1 MIGVRDI
8 IKGGDIMIKIEA
20 AQTLMLEYLP
30 SFKGIVYD
38 GYWFYLTVIGEYK
51 IIKCDKFFH
60 QIHCFETC
68 RNYSNLCYDSR
79 EHCFWA
85 TQTGDLSYVYKLNQL
100 FEQIDTIHISIPH
113 EKGDII
119 TGISY
124 NYYSDMLMLTYA
136 KMVVVVNKSSLEESI
151 IFYSRSQE
159 IIKGAVD
166 IFGSFTGYC
175 TSSLQDKIEVYSNS
189 RKFIAEVIIPC
200 DLRVVSLCLGY
211 TRKNNRHIHIYI
223 LAISENGEQC
233 ILNYI
238 ATIEQISRHE
248 KYCSNRLNSIA
259 SEGARIAHILNEE
272 GEKFSEVMS
281 SSNDRNE
288 IISATRAILKT
299 IHQAADI
306 EFSLYN
312 ELLKI
317 RECCTFCDD

>member
-1 MIGVRDI
+1 
-8 IKGGDIMIKIEA
+8 MIKIEA
-20 AQTLMLEYLP
+20 KQTLMLEYLP
-30 SFKGIVYD
+30 SSNGIVYD

-60 QIHCFETC
+60 LIHCFETC
-68 RNYSNLCYDSR
+68 RSYSNLCYDSR

-85 TQTGDLSYVYKLNQL
+85 TQTGDSSYVYKLNRF
-100 FEQIDTIHISIPH
+100 FEQIDTIHISIPNV
-113 EKGDII
+113 KGDSI

-124 NYYSDMLMLTYA
+124 NYYSDMLLITYA
-136 KMVVVVNKSSLEESI
+136 KLVVAVNKYSLEELI

-175 TSSLQDKIEVYSNS
+175 ISSHQDKIEVYSNS
-189 RKFIAEVIIPC
+189 RKFIAKAIIPC
-200 DLRVVSLCLGY
+200 DLKVVSLCLGY
-211 TRKNNRHIHIYI
+211 TQKNNSHIHIYI
-223 LAISENGEQC
+223 LAIRENGEQC

-238 ATIEQISRHE
+238 ATIKQISKHE
-248 KYCSNRLNSIA
+248 KCCSNRLKSIA
-259 SEGARIAHILNEE
+259 SEGARSAHILNEE
-272 GEKFSEVMS
+272 GERFREVMS

-288 IISATRAILKT
+288 INSATRAILKT
-299 IHQAADI
+299 VQQAADI

>member
-1 MIGVRDI
+1 
-8 IKGGDIMIKIEA
+8 MIKIEA
-20 AQTLMLEYLP
+20 AQTLILEYFP
-30 SFKGIVYD
+30 SSNGIVYD

-68 RNYSNLCYDSR
+68 RNFSNLCYDSR
-79 EHCFWA
+79 EDCFWA
-85 TQTGDLSYVYKLNQL
+85 TQTGVSSFVFKLNQF
-100 FEQIDTIHISIPH
+100 FEQIDTIYISLPNV
-113 EKGDII
+113 KDDII

-124 NYYSDMLMLTYA
+124 NYYSDMLLLTYA
-136 KMVVVVNKSSLEESI
+136 KLVVAVNKCSLEESI
-151 IFYSRSQE
+151 IFYSKNQE
-159 IIKGAVD
+159 IIKGSVD
-166 IFGSFTGYC
+166 IFGSYTGYC

-211 TRKNNRHIHIYI
+211 TQKNNTIPIYI
-223 LAISENGEQC
+223 LAIRENGEQC
-233 ILNYI
+233 ILNYL
-238 ATIEQISRHE
+238 ATIEQISQHE
-248 KYCSNRLNSIA
+248 KCCSNSLNSIA
-259 SEGARIAHILNEE
+259 SDGARIACMLNKE
-272 GEKFSEVMS
+272 GEKFRKVMS

-288 IISATRAILKT
+288 IVSATRAILRT

-317 RECCTFCDD
+317 RDCCTFCDD